1 MFHKKGEKMEENGLQ
16 KIKEQIEEIKKNA
29 LELLEKPEIQSLLG
43 EIKVKY
49 LGKAGLL
56 TAILRGMKEVAPE
69 LRPEVGALVN
79 EARNLIEERIAKVE
93 EFLAKKELEIKLAN
107 EKVDI
112 TEPAKGMKKGG
123 LHPISIVINKLVD
136 ACVDMGF
143 EVVQGP
149 EVETDFYNFEQLN
162 IPKNHPSRDMQDS
175 FYITENLLLRTHTS
189 PMQARVMEK
198 QQPPIKIVVPGR
210 VYRNDSDS
218 THSPMFHQMEGLV
231 VDEKISMVDL
241 KTMLNTL
248 MKRVYGDDVK
258 IRFRPSFFPFTEPS
272 VEVDVS
278 CPNCN
283 GKGCKTC
290 KGTGYLEILGAGI
303 VNPIVLEKS
312 GIDSTKYSG
321 FAFGMGIERTAM
333 VKFGVP
339 DLRTMYK
346 NDVRFLNQMK

>member
-1 MFHKKGEKMEENGLQ
+1 MEKQLL
-16 KIKEQIEEIKKNA
+16 EIKNQA
-29 LELLEKPEIQSLLG
+29 LEAVGQCGDLKTLNDA
-43 EIKVKY
+43 KVKF

-56 TAILRGMKEVAPE
+56 TSILRGMKDVAPE
-69 LRPEVGALVN
+69 DRPKVGTLVN
-79 EARNLIEERIAKVE
+79 QAREEIESAFALKQE
-93 EFLAKKELEIKLAN
+93 EIEKKALEEKLAS

-112 TEPAKGMKKGG
+112 TEPAKDFKKGA
-123 LHPISIVINKLVD
+123 LHPISLVFNKLID

-175 FYITENLLLRTHTS
+175 FYITDSVLLRTHTS

-198 QQPPIKIVVPGR
+198 VKPPIKIIVPGK

-218 THSPMFHQMEGLV
+218 THSPVFHQMEGLV
-231 VDEKISMVDL
+231 VDENVSMVDL

-248 MKRVYGDDVK
+248 MARLYGENTK
-258 IRFRPSFFPFTEPS
+258 IRFRPSYFPFTEPS

-278 CPNCN
+278 CPHCD

-290 KGTGYLEILGAGI
+290 KGTGYLEVLGAGI
-303 VNPIVLEKS
+303 VNPKLLENC

-333 VKFGVP
+333 VKYSIH

-346 NDVRFLNQMK
+346 NDVRFLKQMK

>member
-1 MFHKKGEKMEENGLQ
+1 MEKQLN
-16 KIKEQIEEIKKNA
+16 EIKVEA
-29 LELLEKPEIQSLLG
+29 LQAIETVKDARDLS
-43 EIKVKY
+43 EIKVKF

-56 TAILRGMKEVAPE
+56 TSILRGMKDVPAED
-69 LRPEVGALVN
+69 RPKIGNLVN
-79 EARNLIEERIAKVE
+79 QTRAEIEDAIAKVQSEIE
-93 EFLAKKELEIKLAN
+93 EKELANKLAS

-112 TEPAKGMKKGG
+112 TEPAKDFKKGA
-123 LHPISIVINKLVD
+123 LHPITIVFNKLID
-136 ACVDMGF
+136 ACKDMGF

-149 EVETDFYNFEQLN
+149 EVESDFYNFEQLN
-162 IPKNHPSRDMQDS
+162 IPKNHPARDMQDS
-175 FYITENLLLRTHTS
+175 FYITEGTLLRTHTS

-198 QQPPIKIVVPGR
+198 TEPPIKIVVPGR

-218 THSPMFHQMEGLV
+218 THSPVFHQMEGLV
-231 VDEKISMVDL
+231 VDENVSMVDL

-248 MKRVYGDDVK
+248 MARVYGENTK
-258 IRFRPSFFPFTEPS
+258 IRFRPSYFPFTEPS

-278 CPNCN
+278 CPNCE
-283 GKGCKTC
+283 GKGCKLC

-303 VNPIVLEKS
+303 VNPKVLENC

-333 VKFGVP
+333 VKYSIP

-346 NDVRFLNQMK
+346 NDVRFLKQMK

>member
-1 MFHKKGEKMEENGLQ
+1 MEKQLL
-16 KIKEQIEEIKKNA
+16 EIKNQAMEMVNNVTDSKG
-29 LELLEKPEIQSLLG
+29 LG
-43 EIKVKY
+43 EIKVKF

-56 TAILRGMKEVAPE
+56 TSILRGMKDVAPE
-69 LRPEVGALVN
+69 DRPKIGTLVN
-79 EARNLIEERIAKVE
+79 QTRTEIEEA
-93 EFLAKKELEIKLAN
+93 LAKAEETINNKELEEKLAK

-112 TEPAKGMKKGG
+112 TEPAKDFKKGA
-123 LHPISIVINKLVD
+123 LHPITLIFNKLID

-149 EVETDFYNFEQLN
+149 EVETDYYNFEQLN

-175 FYITENLLLRTHTS
+175 FYVTDGILLRTHTS
-189 PMQARVMEK
+189 PMQARVMENTK
-198 QQPPIKIVVPGR
+198 PPIKIVVPGK

-218 THSPMFHQMEGLV
+218 THSPVFHQMEGLV
-231 VDEKISMVDL
+231 VDENISMVDL

-248 MKRVYGDDVK
+248 MARVYGENTK
-258 IRFRPSFFPFTEPS
+258 IRFRPSYFPFTEPS

-278 CPNCN
+278 CPNCD
-283 GKGCKTC
+283 GKGCKLC

-303 VNPIVLEKS
+303 VNPKVLENC

-333 VKFGVP
+333 VKYSIP

-346 NDVRFLNQMK
+346 NDVRFLKQMK

>member
-1 MFHKKGEKMEENGLQ
+1 MEK
-16 KIKEQIEEIKKNA
+16 
-29 LELLEKPEIQSLLG
+29 ELLEIKNQALASLEQCEDAKTLG
-43 EIKVKY
+43 DIKVKF

-56 TAILRGMKEVAPE
+56 TSILRGMKDVAPE
-69 LRPEVGALVN
+69 DRPKIGSLVN
-79 EARNLIEERIAKVE
+79 QTREEIESKVAQIQAE
-93 EFLAKKELEIKLAN
+93 IDKKELDDKLSK

-112 TEPAKGMKKGG
+112 TEPSKGSKKGA
-123 LHPISIVINKLVD
+123 LHPITLVFNKLID

-149 EVETDFYNFEQLN
+149 EVETDYYNFEQLN

-175 FYITENLLLRTHTS
+175 FYITESTLLRTHTS

-198 QQPPIKIVVPGR
+198 KQPPIKMVVPGR

-218 THSPMFHQMEGLV
+218 THSPVFHQMEGLV
-231 VDEKISMVDL
+231 VDENVSMVDL

-248 MKRVYGDDVK
+248 MARVYGENTK
-258 IRFRPSFFPFTEPS
+258 IRFRPSYFPFTEPS

-278 CPNCN
+278 CPNCE
-283 GKGCKTC
+283 GKGCKLC

-303 VNPIVLEKS
+303 VNPKVLENC

-333 VKFGVP
+333 VKYSIP

-346 NDVRFLNQMK
+346 NDVRFLKQMK

>member
-1 MFHKKGEKMEENGLQ
+1 MEKQLLE
-16 KIKEQIEEIKKNA
+16 IKEQA
-29 LELLEKPEIQSLLG
+29 LEMIKNVVDLKDLS
-43 EIKVKY
+43 EIKVKF

-56 TAILRGMKEVAPE
+56 TSILRGMKDVAPE
-69 LRPEVGALVN
+69 DRPKIGTLVN
-79 EARNLIEERIAKVE
+79 QTRAEIEEAIAKIQQELDNKALE
-93 EFLAKKELEIKLAN
+93 EKLAK

-112 TEPAKGMKKGG
+112 TEPAKDCKKGA
-123 LHPISIVINKLVD
+123 LHPITLVFNKLID

-149 EVETDFYNFEQLN
+149 EVETDYYNFEQLN

-175 FYITENLLLRTHTS
+175 FYITDGVLLRTHTS
-189 PMQARVMEK
+189 PMQARVMENTK
-198 QQPPIKIVVPGR
+198 PPIKIVVPGK

-218 THSPMFHQMEGLV
+218 THSPVFHQMEGLV
-231 VDEKISMVDL
+231 VDENISMVDL

-248 MKRVYGDDVK
+248 MARVYGENTK
-258 IRFRPSFFPFTEPS
+258 IRFRPSYFPFTEPS

-278 CPNCN
+278 CPNCD
-283 GKGCKTC
+283 GKGCKLC

-303 VNPIVLEKS
+303 VNPKVLENC

-333 VKFGVP
+333 VKYSIP

-346 NDVRFLNQMK
+346 NDTRFLKQMK

>member
-1 MFHKKGEKMEENGLQ
+1 MEKELL
-16 KIKEQIEEIKKNA
+16 EIKKQA
-29 LELLEKPEIQSLLG
+29 LEALEKCVDAKELS
-43 EIKVKY
+43 EIKVKF

-56 TAILRGMKEVAPE
+56 TSILRGMKDVAPE
-69 LRPEVGALVN
+69 DRPKIGSLVN
-79 EARNLIEERIAKVE
+79 QTREEIESMVANIQAEID
-93 EFLAKKELEIKLAN
+93 KKELDEKLSK

-112 TEPAKGMKKGG
+112 TEPAKGSKKGA
-123 LHPISIVINKLVD
+123 LHPITLVFNKLID

-175 FYITENLLLRTHTS
+175 FYITESTLLRTHTS

-198 QQPPIKIVVPGR
+198 KQPPIKMVVPGR

-218 THSPMFHQMEGLV
+218 THSPVFHQMEGLV
-231 VDEKISMVDL
+231 VDENVSMVDL

-248 MKRVYGDDVK
+248 MARVYGENTK
-258 IRFRPSFFPFTEPS
+258 IRFRPSYFPFTEPS

-278 CPNCN
+278 CPNCE
-283 GKGCKTC
+283 GKGCKLC

-303 VNPIVLEKS
+303 VNPKVLENC

-333 VKFGVP
+333 VKYSIP

-346 NDVRFLNQMK
+346 NDVRFLKQMK

>member
-1 MFHKKGEKMEENGLQ
+1 MEKQLN
-16 KIKEQIEEIKKNA
+16 EIKVEA
-29 LELLEKPEIQSLLG
+29 LQAIETVKDARDLS
-43 EIKVKY
+43 EIKVKF

-56 TAILRGMKEVAPE
+56 TSILRGMKDVPAED
-69 LRPEVGALVN
+69 RPKIGNLVN
-79 EARNLIEERIAKVE
+79 QTRAEIEDAIVKVQSEIEE
-93 EFLAKKELEIKLAN
+93 KELANKLAS

-112 TEPAKGMKKGG
+112 TEPAKDFKKGA
-123 LHPISIVINKLVD
+123 LHPITIVFNKLIE
-136 ACVDMGF
+136 ACKDMGF

-149 EVETDFYNFEQLN
+149 EVESDFYNFEQLN
-162 IPKNHPSRDMQDS
+162 IPKNHPARDMQDS
-175 FYITENLLLRTHTS
+175 FYITEGTLLRTHTS

-198 QQPPIKIVVPGR
+198 TEPPIKIVVPGR

-218 THSPMFHQMEGLV
+218 THSPVFHQMEGLV
-231 VDEKISMVDL
+231 VDENVSMVDL

-248 MKRVYGDDVK
+248 MIRLYGENTKV
-258 IRFRPSFFPFTEPS
+258 RFRPSYFPFTEPS

-278 CPNCN
+278 CPNCD

-303 VNPIVLEKS
+303 VNPKVLENC

-333 VKFGVP
+333 VKYAIP

-346 NDVRFLNQMK
+346 NDVRFLKQMK

>member
-1 MFHKKGEKMEENGLQ
+1 MEKQLLN
-16 KIKEQIEEIKKNA
+16 IKNEA
-29 LELLEKPEIQSLLG
+29 LEAVKNVKDAKDLS
-43 EIKVKY
+43 EIKVKF

-56 TAILRGMKEVAPE
+56 TSILRGMKDVPAED
-69 LRPEVGALVN
+69 RPKIGNLVN
-79 EARNLIEERIAKVE
+79 QTRSEIEGAIMTVQTEIEERE
-93 EFLAKKELEIKLAN
+93 LANKLAS
-107 EKVDI
+107 ERVDI
-112 TEPAKGMKKGG
+112 TEPAKDFKKGA
-123 LHPISIVINKLVD
+123 LHPITLIFNKLID
-136 ACVDMGF
+136 ACKDMGF

-175 FYITENLLLRTHTS
+175 FYITEGTLLRTHTS
-189 PMQARVMEK
+189 PMQARVMENTK
-198 QQPPIKIVVPGR
+198 PPIKIVVPGK

-218 THSPMFHQMEGLV
+218 THSPVFHQMEGLV
-231 VDEKISMVDL
+231 VDENVSMVDL

-248 MKRVYGDDVK
+248 MARVYGENTK
-258 IRFRPSFFPFTEPS
+258 IRFRPSYFPFTEPS

-278 CPNCN
+278 CPNCD

-303 VNPIVLEKS
+303 VNPKVLENC

-333 VKFGVP
+333 VKYSIP

-346 NDVRFLNQMK
+346 NDVRFLKQMK

>member
-1 MFHKKGEKMEENGLQ
+1 MEK
-16 KIKEQIEEIKKNA
+16 
-29 LELLEKPEIQSLLG
+29 ELLEIKNQALEALG
-43 EIKVKY
+43 ECVDAKGLSEIKVKF

-56 TAILRGMKEVAPE
+56 TSILRGMKDVAPE
-69 LRPEVGALVN
+69 DRPKIGSLVN
-79 EARNLIEERIAKVE
+79 QTREEIESMVAKIQAE
-93 EFLAKKELEIKLAN
+93 IDKKELDEKLSK
-107 EKVDI
+107 ERVDI
-112 TEPAKGMKKGG
+112 TEPAKGSKKGA
-123 LHPISIVINKLVD
+123 LHPITLVFNKLID

-149 EVETDFYNFEQLN
+149 EVETDYYNFEQLN

-175 FYITENLLLRTHTS
+175 FYITESTLLRTHTS

-198 QQPPIKIVVPGR
+198 KQPPIKMIVPGR

-218 THSPMFHQMEGLV
+218 THSPVFHQMEGLV
-231 VDEKISMVDL
+231 VDENVSMVDL

-248 MKRVYGDDVK
+248 MARVYGENTK
-258 IRFRPSFFPFTEPS
+258 IRFRPSYFPFTEPS

-278 CPNCN
+278 CPNCD
-283 GKGCKTC
+283 GKGCKLC

-303 VNPIVLEKS
+303 VNPKILENC

-321 FAFGMGIERTAM
+321 FAFGLGIERTAM
-333 VKFGVP
+333 VKYSIP

-346 NDVRFLNQMK
+346 NDVRFLKQMK

>member
-1 MFHKKGEKMEENGLQ
+1 MEKELNE
-16 KIKEQIEEIKKNA
+16 IKESA
-29 LELLEKPEIQSLLG
+29 LNELASCSQEKELND
-43 EIKVKY
+43 IKVKF

-56 TAILRGMKEVAPE
+56 TSILRGMKDVAPE
-69 LRPEVGALVN
+69 DRPKIGTLVN
-79 EARNLIEERIAKVE
+79 ETRNIIESEIERVENEIAKRQ
-93 EFLAKKELEIKLAN
+93 LASKLAE

-112 TEPAKGMKKGG
+112 TEPSKDCKKGA
-123 LHPISIVINKLVD
+123 LHPISMVFNKLID

-162 IPKNHPSRDMQDS
+162 IPKNHPARDMQDS

-198 QQPPIKIVVPGR
+198 TNPPIKIVVPGR
-210 VYRNDSDS
+210 TYRNDSDS
-218 THSPMFHQMEGLV
+218 THSPVFHQMEGLV
-231 VDEKISMVDL
+231 VDENVSMVDL

-248 MKRVYGDDVK
+248 MARLFGEDTK
-258 IRFRPSFFPFTEPS
+258 IRFRPSYFPFTEPS

-278 CPNCN
+278 CPTCH
-283 GKGCKTC
+283 GKGCRLC
-290 KGTGYLEILGAGI
+290 KGTGFLEVLGAGI
-303 VNPIVLEKS
+303 VNPKVLENC

-321 FAFGMGIERTAM
+321 FAFGTGIERPAM
-333 VKFGVP
+333 VKYSIP

-346 NDVRFLNQMK
+346 NDVRFLKQMK